1 MEHYYMPPEQ
11 LYYEVM
17 SCSQT
22 GPGIYPFLVEKAMQ
36 AGFKPVHAKVKS
48 TGLVVNRIG
57 ASIKGEILLVL
68 ADGVTDAPTVDEI
81 FKSWFKAAKGPC

>member
-1 MEHYYMPPEQ
+1 
-11 LYYEVM
+11 
-17 SCSQT
+17 
-22 GPGIYPFLVEKAMQ
+22 MQ

-68 ADGVTDAPTVDEI
+68 ADGVTAQPAWLSPPKMG
-81 FKSWFKAAKGPC
+81 KSRDLSGYTT